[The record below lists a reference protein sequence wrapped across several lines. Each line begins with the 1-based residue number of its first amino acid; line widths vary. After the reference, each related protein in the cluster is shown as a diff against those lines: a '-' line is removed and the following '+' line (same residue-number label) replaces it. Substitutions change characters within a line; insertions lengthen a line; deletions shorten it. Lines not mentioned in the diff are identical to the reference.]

1 MVQVTAPRA
10 TGLKKLIHEN
20 TPQPCKKLVAVCETL
35 CTRLC
40 DFRYS
45 YTININNS
53 RQSLPI
59 SVSPCHPCCHP
70 AVTGTVSAIS
80 SHVRVV
86 LCLMSASDIG
96 TAQLLGI
103 RLLALRSLHSK
114 QRQTGWQGSEETR
127 PFLRVIVE
135 HQEQHLTSHGHP
147 TLGVRLPP
155 SCTSKL
161 VFPPLLCC
169 LAVRL
174 VFQRWP

>member
-1 MVQVTAPRA
+1 M
-10 TGLKKLIHEN
+10 HEN
-20 TPQPCKKLVAVCETL
+20 MPQFCKKLVAACKTL

-40 DFRYS
+40 DFTYS

-59 SVSPCHPCCHP
+59 SVSPCHPCFHP
-70 AVTGTVSAIS
+70 AVAGTVSANS

-86 LCLMSASDIG
+86 LCLMATSDTG

-103 RLLALRSLHSK
+103 GLLALRSLHSK
-114 QRQTGWQGSEETR
+114 QRQTGWQGSKEMR

-135 HQEQHLTSHGHP
+135 HQEQHLTSCSLLTHG
-147 TLGVRLPP
+147 VKLPP
-155 SCTSKL
+155 RCTSEL

-169 LAVRL
+169 LAVGL
-174 VFQRWP
+174 VLQRWM